1 MRGANM
7 SVVGRAVVKRF
18 TTCTTSVRV
27 FGDAFFVCL
36 EMAIE
41 SGFLCEAFIAA
52 GTFVGFLAA
61 VDSLVSFKVIQTSK
75 GLVADVTTMF
85 LARLF
90 RWRLTR
96 TRLNI
101 LQLII
106 IS

>member
-7 SVVGRAVVKRF
+7 SVVGRAVVKCFATR
-18 TTCTTSVRV
+18 TTSVRV
-27 FGDAFFVCL
+27 LGDAFVVCL

-41 SGFLCEAFIAA
+41 SGFLCEAFVAA

-61 VDSLVSFKVIQTSK
+61 VDSLVSFKVIQTVKS
-75 GLVADVTTMF
+75 LATSLTAMF

-90 RWRLTR
+90 GRGFPR